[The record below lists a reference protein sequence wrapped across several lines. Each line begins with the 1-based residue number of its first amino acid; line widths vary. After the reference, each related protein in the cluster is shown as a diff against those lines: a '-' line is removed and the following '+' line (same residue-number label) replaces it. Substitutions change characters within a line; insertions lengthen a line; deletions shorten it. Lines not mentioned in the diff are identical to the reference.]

1 MIKFL
6 LIIAAIA
13 DLALAALLIAVSGFM
28 FGSGPESM
36 HAGDLAAVLYTAAV
50 AACVALPIAGFVL
63 DRYGKAPL
71 GLALAWLPPAAGLI
85 ALAIPAPY

>member
-1 MIKFL
+1 MTKFF

-36 HAGDLAAVLYTAAV
+36 HAGDLAAALYTAAV
-50 AACVALPIAGFVL
+50 AACVALPVAGFVL
-63 DRYGKAPL
+63 DRKGKAPL
-71 GLALAWLPPAAGLI
+71 GLALAWLPLAAGLI